1 MNIPFLS
8 LHDVTAK
15 YKDEIHE
22 AVKRVVDS
30 GWYLQ
35 GKENEQFEKHY
46 AEYIGT
52 KHCIGCANG
61 LDALIWIFRA
71 YIELGVMQPGDEVIV
86 PANTYIATILA
97 ITENG
102 LIPVLVEPRQDTL
115 QIDDSLIEERIT
127 ERTKAIC
134 IVHLYGR
141 LAYTEKI
148 GELCAKYGLKLI
160 EDNAQAHG
168 CSYRAPQSP
177 EGEVVATTMQERTGV
192 NMADPAYYPTLKKR
206 AAEMRAN
213 PTEAENILWNALS
226 EQKLGYKI
234 RRQHIVS
241 QYILDFAYHD
251 CRLAIE
257 LDGGYHNTEDQQ
269 YDDAVRTK
277 NLEALGWHVLRFT
290 NDEVYNNLDEVLAKI
305 KSAIESATA
314 TSPTDASPLG
324 ECGAGRLAKR
334 TGSLG
339 DAAGHSFYPGKN
351 LGALGDGGAVT
362 TDDDELAAAIRAL
375 ANYGSQKKY
384 VFKYTGRNSRLDEIQ
399 AAVLDVKLRHLD
411 EDLKARQEIA
421 DYYYDHIDN
430 PLIELPVRLPHE
442 NNVYHLFPIL
452 VKNLPHNPL
461 EGKSSCQ
468 EYLGDSTCMGDFLQ
482 VHTATSPSG
491 DCGAGLCGADSLRD
505 KLQKYLEDNGVGT
518 VIHYP
523 IPPHLQECYQ
533 NSPFRGLGGLPITE
547 LLADCE
553 LSLPISP
560 TMTMEEAAE
569 VVRLVNEFKE

>member
-1 MNIPFLS
+1 MKINMNIPFLS

-22 AVKRVVDS
+22 AVLRVVDS

-35 GKENEQFEKHY
+35 GKENEQFEQHY
-46 AEYIGT
+46 AEYIGS

-71 YIELGVMQPGDEVIV
+71 YIELGVMKPGDEVIV

-102 LIPVLVEPRQDTL
+102 LVPVLVEPRKDTL
-115 QIDDSLIEERIT
+115 QIDESLIEERIT

-148 GELCAKYGLKLI
+148 GELCKKYNLKLV

-168 CSYRAPQSP
+168 CSAHIANHQSP
-177 EGEVVATTMQERTGV
+177 I
-192 NMADPAYYPTLKKR
+192 AYKK
-206 AAEMRAN
+206 
-213 PTEAENILWNALS
+213 
-226 EQKLGYKI
+226 
-234 RRQHIVS
+234 
-241 QYILDFAYHD
+241 
-251 CRLAIE
+251 
-257 LDGGYHNTEDQQ
+257 
-269 YDDAVRTK
+269 
-277 NLEALGWHVLRFT
+277 
-290 NDEVYNNLDEVLAKI
+290 
-305 KSAIESATA
+305 
-314 TSPTDASPLG
+314 
-324 ECGAGRLAKR
+324 

-384 VFKYTGRNSRLDEIQ
+384 VFKYTGRNSRLDEMQ

-411 EDLKARQEIA
+411 EDLKARQIIA
-421 DYYYDHIDN
+421 AYYYDNINN
-430 PLIELPVRLPHE
+430 PLITLPKRLPDTE
-442 NNVYHLFPIL
+442 NVYHLFPIL
-452 VKNLPHNPL
+452 VGGD
-461 EGKSSCQ
+461 EVIRR
-468 EYLGDSTCMGDFLQ
+468 LGDK
-482 VHTATSPSG
+482 
-491 DCGAGLCGADSLRD
+491 AGLRD
-505 KLQKYLEDNGVGT
+505 KLQKYLEKNGVGT

-523 IPPHLQECYQ
+523 IVPHKQECYANEPWNIPQ
-533 NSPFRGLGGLPITE
+533 LSLPITE
-547 LLADCE
+547 QIADEE
-553 LSLPISP
+553 LSLPMSP
-560 TMTMEEAAE
+560 TMTMNQ
-569 VVRLVNEFKE
+569 VVKVVHLINEWK

>member
-22 AVKRVVDS
+22 AVLRVVDS

-35 GKENEQFEKHY
+35 GKENEQFEQHY
-46 AEYIGT
+46 AEYIGS

-71 YIELGVMQPGDEVIV
+71 YIELGVMHPGDEVIV

-102 LIPVLVEPRQDTL
+102 LVPVLVEPCKDTL

-141 LAYTEKI
+141 LACTQHILDLCEK
-148 GELCAKYGLKLI
+148 YSLKLI

-168 CSYRAPQSP
+168 CTMPIANSQSP
-177 EGEVVATTMQERTGV
+177 
-192 NMADPAYYPTLKKR
+192 
-206 AAEMRAN
+206 
-213 PTEAENILWNALS
+213 I
-226 EQKLGYKI
+226 
-234 RRQHIVS
+234 
-241 QYILDFAYHD
+241 
-251 CRLAIE
+251 
-257 LDGGYHNTEDQQ
+257 
-269 YDDAVRTK
+269 
-277 NLEALGWHVLRFT
+277 
-290 NDEVYNNLDEVLAKI
+290 
-305 KSAIESATA
+305 
-314 TSPTDASPLG
+314 AS
-324 ECGAGRLAKR
+324 KR

-411 EDLKARQEIA
+411 EDLKARQTIA
-421 DYYYDHIDN
+421 AYYYDNINN
-430 PLIELPVRLPHE
+430 PLITLPKRLLDTE
-442 NNVYHLFPIL
+442 NVYHLFPIL
-452 VKNLPHNPL
+452 VT
-461 EGKSSCQ
+461 S
-468 EYLGDSTCMGDFLQ
+468 
-482 VHTATSPSG
+482 TSPLG
-491 DCGAGLCGADSLRD
+491 DCGAGSLRD
-505 KLQKYLEDNGVGT
+505 KLQKYLEENGVAT

-523 IPPHLQECYQ
+523 IPPHKQECYKPLLNLPLTGQ
-533 NSPFRGLGGLPITE
+533 TFGMLLPEGGLPITE
-547 LLADCE
+547 MLADCE
-553 LSLPISP
+553 LSLPMSP
-560 TMTMEEAAE
+560 TMTLEEAKE
-569 VVRLVNEFKE
+569 VVRLINNWK